1 MLSDLYNAPC
11 PPEDAVGAA
20 CIGSSEAIMLAG
32 GPSTSFVP
40 AWPAPS

>member
-11 PPEDAVGAA
+11 PPEDAVGSA

-32 GPSTSFVP
+32 GAKCS
-40 AWPAPS
+40 